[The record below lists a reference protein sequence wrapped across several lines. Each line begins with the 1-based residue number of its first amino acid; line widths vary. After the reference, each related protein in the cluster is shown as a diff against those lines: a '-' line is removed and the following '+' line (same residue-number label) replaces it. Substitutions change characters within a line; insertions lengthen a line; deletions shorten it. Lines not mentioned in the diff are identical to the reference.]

1 MDFYYTR
8 ISTVKQSANRQ
19 IENFKLL
26 SGFSAE
32 NLYVDKIDGATP
44 FLNRPAALELY
55 DEIISNHNDAT
66 IVVDSIDRLGR
77 NLLDI
82 LNTIELFKKNKINL
96 KSIKEGFETIIDGKE
111 NVIAN
116 IVIAVMGSI
125 AEMEKNRIKERTAE
139 GIKIAQAKGK
149 FKGRKRG
156 SVQTDAK
163 LLRRHQLTVRHL
175 KKGTTIR
182 DISTI
187 TGNSSTTI
195 LKVKKVLKK
204 QNLLN

>member
-8 ISTVKQSANRQ
+8 ISTINQNANRQ
-19 IENFKLL
+19 IENFKKL
-26 SGFSAE
+26 SGFDAE
-32 NLYVDKIDGATP
+32 NLYIDKIDGTIP

-82 LNTIELFKKNKINL
+82 LKTIELFKKNKINL

-111 NVIAN
+111 NIIAN

-149 FKGRKRG
+149 FKGRKQG
-156 SVQTDAK
+156 SAQSDTK
-163 LLRRHQLTVRHL
+163 LLERHALTVKHL
-175 KKGTTIR
+175 KKGTAIR
-182 DISTI
+182 DISQI
-187 TGNSSTTI
+187 TGSSTTTI
-195 LKVKKVLKK
+195 IKVKKVLKK
-204 QNLLN
+204 QNIL

>member
-8 ISTVKQSANRQ
+8 ISTINQNVNRQ
-19 IENFKLL
+19 IENFKKL
-26 SGFSAE
+26 SGFDAE
-32 NLYVDKIDGATP
+32 NLYIDKIDGTIP

-82 LNTIELFKKNKINL
+82 LKTIELFKKNKINL

-111 NVIAN
+111 NIIAN

-149 FKGRKRG
+149 FKGRKQG
-156 SVQTDAK
+156 SVQSDTK
-163 LLRRHQLTVRHL
+163 LLERHALTVKHL
-175 KKGTTIR
+175 KKGSSIR

-187 TGNSSTTI
+187 TGNSTTTI
-195 LKVKKVLKK
+195 IKVKKVLRR
-204 QNLLN
+204 QNVL